1 MSEQKKPS
9 IEIEHFSFYYPEQ
22 AEKTLDDL
30 TLTVEQGEFLVLCGP
45 SGCGKSTLLRQ
56 LKTVLAPHGRRLG
69 SIRFEGCPLEELDQR
84 EQSAGIGFVQQDP
97 ENQIV
102 TDKVW
107 HELAF
112 GLESLGYD
120 TPTIR
125 RRVAEMAS
133 FFGIQT
139 WFYKN
144 VTELSGGQ
152 KQLLNLASIMAMQPS
167 VLILDEPTS
176 QLDPIAAADFLATLG
191 KINRELGTTVV
202 LTEHRLEDAFP
213 LASRVAVMDR
223 GRLLC
228 TGSPAEVGA
237 ILRGAGHSMFLAMPT
252 PMRIWASAP
261 DAGGH
266 CPVTVREGRDWLTKF
281 ADGHPLMELPSEPR
295 RTYPNEPAIT
305 AEGLWFKYEKELPD
319 VVKGL
324 SLTVRRGEFLAL
336 LGGNGTGKTTS
347 LKLLSGLQKPY
358 RGEVRLAGSVGVLPQ
373 NPQALFVKKT
383 VREDLFEILKGRNFS
398 GKAQEERVA
407 WAVRLCR
414 LEGLLDRH
422 PYDLSGGEQ
431 QRAALAKV
439 LLLGPEIL
447 LMDEPTKG
455 LDAEF
460 KQVFAEILQSLLR
473 QGVTLLMVSHDIEF
487 CARYAHRCAL
497 FFDGSIVTEAPPR
510 AFFSGNSFYTTSA
523 NRMARGLLPEAV
535 TAEDVIQACGGNLPP
550 APELPDSGEPL
561 PEPEEASADYKP
573 KPLPWWRKLGAVLTG
588 TVSFLLFL
596 SFMNVTDLTQ
606 LITAD
611 GMTELANHQMIL
623 YALFILSLFL
633 FATCI
638 TRRSHRK
645 DYALQVPKA
654 KRKLAKRTV
663 VAAVLVLLMIPLTLY
678 IGVFYLDNK
687 KYYFISLLVLLEC
700 MLPFFLIFEGRK
712 PQARE
717 LVIIAVLCA
726 IGIAG
731 RAALFML
738 PQFKPVMAV
747 TIIAGVAFGGETG
760 FLVGAMTMLA
770 SNVLFG
776 QGPLTPWQMF
786 SMGIIGFLAGLLFR
800 KGLLRR
806 NRGALCVFGALAAI
820 LIYGGIMNP
829 ASALTW
835 VGELNEKVL
844 LTYYISGL
852 PFDCIQAAATWLF
865 LWFGAEPML
874 EKLDRV
880 KVKYGVVER

>member
-1 MSEQKKPS
+1 
-9 IEIEHFSFYYPEQ
+9 
-22 AEKTLDDL
+22 
-30 TLTVEQGEFLVLCGP
+30 
-45 SGCGKSTLLRQ
+45 
-56 LKTVLAPHGRRLG
+56 
-69 SIRFEGCPLEELDQR
+69 
-84 EQSAGIGFVQQDP
+84 
-97 ENQIV
+97 
-102 TDKVW
+102 
-107 HELAF
+107 
-112 GLESLGYD
+112 
-120 TPTIR
+120 
-125 RRVAEMAS
+125 
-133 FFGIQT
+133 
-139 WFYKN
+139 
-144 VTELSGGQ
+144 
-152 KQLLNLASIMAMQPS
+152 
-167 VLILDEPTS
+167 
-176 QLDPIAAADFLATLG
+176 
-191 KINRELGTTVV
+191 
-202 LTEHRLEDAFP
+202 
-213 LASRVAVMDR
+213 
-223 GRLLC
+223 
-228 TGSPAEVGA
+228 
-237 ILRGAGHSMFLAMPT
+237 MFLAMPT

-487 CARYAHRCAL
+487 CARYAHGCAL

-786 SMGIIGFLAGLLFR
+786 SMGIIGFLAGILFR

-880 KVKYGVVER
+880 KVKYGMVER